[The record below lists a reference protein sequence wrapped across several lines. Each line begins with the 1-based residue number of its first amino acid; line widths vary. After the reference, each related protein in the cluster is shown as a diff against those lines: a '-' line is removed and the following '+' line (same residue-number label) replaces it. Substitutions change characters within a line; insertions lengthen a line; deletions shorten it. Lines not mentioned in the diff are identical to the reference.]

1 MKEVVVNINKVN
13 LYSLPCIIIGTPL
26 FIIVYKYFHGTG
38 LREILDSNPYLLMV
52 LVLVI
57 FGMVIL
63 HELIHGVFFSL
74 YAKRGT
80 KSKENLNRG
89 FKTKGISDAT
99 MKKIK
104 TASRVLSYA
113 SEPQKVRN
121 SKGEYIKHL
130 CIFITLTLPFEQNHE
145 DKIITKIVLGA
156 FFDKC
161 RKIGILNNYVWR
173 AGCGLIKD

>member
-1 MKEVVVNINKVN
+1 MKEFVLNINKVN

-80 KSKENLNRG
+80 KSIK
-89 FKTKGISDAT
+89 FGIMWSKFAPYCHCEDA
-99 MKKIK
+99 I
-104 TASRVLSYA
+104 TAKQYRIVLLM
-113 SEPQKVRN
+113 PTLLL
-121 SKGEYIKHL
+121 GIL
-130 CIFITLTLPFEQNHE
+130 PTLTGIVIGNFIIFFSGVMLIWGGIGDIIAYRLTRKVPDSALLVDHPKEVGFYYN
-145 DKIITKIVLGA
+145 DKI
-156 FFDKC
+156 
-161 RKIGILNNYVWR
+161 
-173 AGCGLIKD
+173 